1 MPTKMK
7 IKKKKLM
14 FKYFIC
20 SLIVIF
26 SFCSCG
32 PSYPKET
39 LEQDIEKVVQ
49 KEAGI
54 FPKVEIIKDTLY
66 LDLEMEDLVSIQS
79 DVVAKAINSLQSAVF
94 AITRI
99 ALSSDADIKIIVVT
113 AYDPN
118 FQVALRMFQNIDDVK
133 SYFYQRI
140 SRGDYEQRQLI
151 EMETPET
158 AQAAVLDKHYVTIDE
173 FVSRLVIS
181 QLNMSGR
188 QNPFIANILTSLNL
202 KYSHIESGKVYLSS
216 SGDSE
221 ILSSKYI
228 KELIITEFEKNIEKY
243 KIEDINSVVVLDKQ
257 GGSVLELSLNPKTAK
272 DENKLFGKFW

>member
-1 MPTKMK
+1 
-7 IKKKKLM
+7 M
-14 FKYFIC
+14 FKYLIF
-20 SLIVIF
+20 SLLLFF
-26 SFCSCG
+26 SFCSCA
-32 PSYPKET
+32 PSFPKET
-39 LEQDIEKVVQ
+39 LVQDIEKVVE
-49 KEAGI
+49 KESGI
-54 FPKVEIIKDTLY
+54 LPKVEFIKDTLY
-66 LDLEMEDLVSIQS
+66 LDLEMEDIVSLQS
-79 DVVAKAINSLQSAVF
+79 DVVSKAINSLQSAVF

-151 EMETPET
+151 EMENPET
-158 AQAAVLDKHYVTIDE
+158 AHAAVLDKHYIDIDE

-188 QNPFIANILTSLNL
+188 TNPFIANLLTTLNL
-202 KYSHIESGKVYLSS
+202 KYYYIGSGVVYLHS

-221 ILSSKYI
+221 ILSSRFI
-228 KELIITEFEKNIEKY
+228 KQVITDEFKKNIEKY
-243 KIEDINSVVVLDKQ
+243 KIETINSAVILDKEKNA
-257 GGSVLELSLNPKTAK
+257 VLHLDLK
-272 DENKLFGKFW
+272 